1 MYNPQRRTK
10 MEQERYENVLTLQ
23 DEVISRAIATMQKAS
38 RKAERLCN
46 EYRPLLG
53 GERLLTDAEVA
64 DFLKVSRRTLQ
75 EYRNN
80 GILPYI
86 EMKGKCV
93 YKESDIEKVL
103 KTHERRNRF

>member
-1 MYNPQRRTK
+1 

-23 DEVISRAIATMQKAS
+23 DEVISRAITTMRKASQKAE
-38 RKAERLCN
+38 KLCN
-46 EYRPLLG
+46 NYCPLLG
-53 GERLLTDAEVA
+53 GERLLTDAELS

-75 EYRNN
+75 EYRND

-93 YKESDIEKVL
+93 YRESDIEIVL
-103 KTHERRNRF
+103 KRMKEKVDSEVQSHKE

>member
-1 MYNPQRRTK
+1 

-23 DEVISRAIATMQKAS
+23 DEVISRAIATMRKASQKAE
-38 RKAERLCN
+38 KLCN
-46 EYRPLLG
+46 DYRPLLG
-53 GERLLTDAEVA
+53 GERLLTDAELS

-75 EYRNN
+75 EYRND

-93 YKESDIEKVL
+93 YRESDIVIVL
-103 KTHERRNRF
+103 KANERKGRF

>member
-1 MYNPQRRTK
+1 

-23 DEVISRAIATMQKAS
+23 DEVISRAIATMRKASQKAEKLS
-38 RKAERLCN
+38 N
-46 EYRPLLG
+46 DYRPILS
-53 GERLLTDAEVA
+53 GERLLTDAELA

-75 EYRNN
+75 EYRND

-93 YKESDIEKVL
+93 YRESDVEKVL
-103 KTHERRNRF
+103 KAHERKAIC